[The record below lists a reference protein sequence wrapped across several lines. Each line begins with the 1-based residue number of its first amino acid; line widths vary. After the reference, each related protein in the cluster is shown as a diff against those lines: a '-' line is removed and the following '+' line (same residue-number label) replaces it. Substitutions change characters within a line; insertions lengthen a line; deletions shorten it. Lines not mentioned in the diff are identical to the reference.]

1 MPNPHAAPMAPP
13 GRESPAPTIAR
24 GAAFALAVLFSMNLL
39 NYVDRYVFAAVGESI
54 IRDLKLDDVQFGI
67 LAGSFMFVYTIL
79 SPLIGWM
86 GDRYSRRKLLAFGV
100 GLWSVATVGTTFS
113 QNFTQMCLWRALLGV
128 GEASYGIVAP
138 TLLADFFPPKHRGRA
153 IGCFYLALP
162 LGGALGYVVG
172 ATVSGSGWGGSLAMS
187 LTGMGPMQGWRSAFL
202 LVGLP
207 GLFAATAG
215 LLIRDPGRGASEGKA
230 PITGAK
236 RPGLADYAALFR
248 TRSFMFNIFGM
259 AAVTFTTGA
268 FANWAPAFYQR
279 VRGMPENKTGLIIGV
294 LTAIAGLL
302 GIAIGMWL
310 PDLLQRRTRRAY
322 LLWAGLVTF
331 LAVPFGLGSIV
342 DPESRTALTML
353 FAAMVLMASTLGP
366 CNTVP
371 ANVVPANRRAAG
383 YALNIFLIHLL
394 GDISSPILIGMVSD
408 RLGRPD
414 VTESALGRL
423 LSALGASPVMTPT
436 GPKNLTAGM
445 LLVIPMLAV
454 GAVFFLKGAR
464 HLGPDA
470 DRARKLGVGGVDEGV
485 AVALH

>member
-1 MPNPHAAPMAPP
+1 MRNPEAAPMAPA
-13 GRESPAPTIAR
+13 GLAPHAPSIAR

-54 IRDLKLDDVQFGI
+54 IRDLKLNDVQFGI
-67 LAGSFMFVYTIL
+67 LAGSFMFVYTVL

-113 QNFTQMCLWRALLGV
+113 RNFGQMCLWRALLGV

-172 ATVSGSGWGGSLAMS
+172 ATVSGSGWGGQLAMG
-187 LTGMGPMQGWRSAFL
+187 LTGMGSGQGWRSAFL

-207 GLFAATAG
+207 GLFAASAG
-215 LLIRDPGRGASEGKA
+215 LMIRDPGRGFSEGKA
-230 PITGAK
+230 PANGAG
-236 RPGLADYAALFR
+236 RPSLADYASLFR
-248 TRSFMFNIFGM
+248 TRSYMYNIFGM

-279 VRGMPENKTGLIIGV
+279 VRGMPEHRTGLIIGA
-294 LTAIAGLL
+294 LTAVAGLL

-310 PDLLQRRTRRAY
+310 PDLLLKRTSRAY
-322 LLWAGLVTF
+322 LLWAGLVTL
-331 LAVPFGLGSIV
+331 LAVPFGLGGII
-342 DPESRTALTML
+342 DPESRTALAML

-371 ANVVPANRRAAG
+371 ANVVPANQRAAG

-394 GDISSPILIGMVSD
+394 GDISSPVLIGWVSD
-408 RLGRPD
+408 RLGRAG
-414 VTESALGRL
+414 VAESALGRFL
-423 LSALGASPVMTPT
+423 AGIGAVPVQTPT
-436 GPKNLTAGM
+436 GARNLTAGM

-454 GAVFFLKGAR
+454 GALFFLLGSR

-470 DRARKLGVGGVDEGV
+470 ERARKLGGGDTGGPI
-485 AVALH
+485 ALH